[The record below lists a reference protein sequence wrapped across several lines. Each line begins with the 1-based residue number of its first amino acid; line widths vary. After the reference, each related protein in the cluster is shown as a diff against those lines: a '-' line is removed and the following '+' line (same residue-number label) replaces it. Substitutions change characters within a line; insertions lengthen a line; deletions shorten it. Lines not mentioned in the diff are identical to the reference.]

1 MRGKSASGWEGPV
14 LMIGMVALGFVT
26 ALGAPARTAA
36 QDRLWADQELVPPL
50 RLVEEDFK
58 KGFSRTYRFP
68 CEGPPAGGHF
78 NRCEGTIML
87 SYAPGKGPAA
97 VHASINYREIYYRP
111 GEAKDGR
118 TVELGP
124 YSYTVSWSGDL
135 EPVDED
141 PEGKFPAQ
149 RFNMFGPD
157 VRPVVRCDDPEIRV
171 VPGSGTIL
179 VDLVLMQE
187 IGGTIY
193 RDTYIRIEAET
204 AIKTWTQT
212 FERWEDSF
220 WHTWWMCGPP
230 ASQGEEEEKSLAIE
244 GCTDLLKGGKGQ
256 VTAKTKSEG
265 GKYTWSSE
273 SSSVLK
279 VSGSGSSASVSAGS
293 TGRGVVRV
301 EYETGDGEKVE
312 AEKAGSVVEL
322 RSVGPVPQ
330 IALIDDRGQSL
341 PPVEVP
347 LVQEPPEGDLL
358 TFVVADPGVATI
370 LNLGT
375 TLQIQGNREGSTTAQ
390 AQTSCGVKTGPVL
403 KLEVVRCSRETVEKL
418 RQELRMLQSRL
429 ASGRSQMAE
438 LTGNDEFNRA
448 DREGPQDIE
457 DLAKSTAELISAA
470 MGAASKVKIGM
481 DAAGKARTA
490 VSVSKGA
497 ERADSLWGMLNA
509 ANDMATGLASGDMDK
524 VSGATFDATV
534 QLLNLAAVG
543 LVKTA
548 YSAMSA
554 ASKVGQ
560 DLGTM
565 FGTAD
570 RIREL
575 EEATQGTLKEL
586 EDAERRLY
594 KVCGAKSGSP
604 SKEPPA
610 EPPAKPAAAAKSEP
624 SAKSASTTAEP
635 TQPQTEPPAEPP
647 GEEPPSSGAGEQ
659 PPDNPP
665 GKPGGGGSTGL
676 ALKCGCDGW
685 KYKSWGSSGAG
696 LIKLS
701 QDLQLAAHCTEE
713 FQSEALA
720 GIKDDLNRLQEALKE
735 LAGAR
740 SLASQQM
747 QTRARGFLERTQG
760 MSTRLEGFF
769 KKTEEYRSFLEGC
782 GRNTKEAA
790 DILRKSPEAV
800 ESGKAHRLPE
810 VNSTE
815 RNP

>member
-1 MRGKSASGWEGPV
+1 MSGKAASGREQPA
-14 LMIGMVALGFVT
+14 LMIAIAALWVVA
-26 ALGAPARTAA
+26 ALGAPARTAAQDRLRTAA

-97 VHASINYREIYYRP
+97 VHASINYREIYYRS

-124 YSYTVSWSGDL
+124 YSYTVTWSGDL

-193 RDTYIRIEAET
+193 RDTYIRIQVET
-204 AIKTWTQT
+204 DIKTWTQSQG
-212 FERWEDSF
+212 RWEDSS
-220 WHTWWMCGPP
+220 WQTMWMCGPP

-301 EYETGDGEKVE
+301 EYETKDGEKVE

-358 TFVVADPGVATI
+358 TFVVADPGVATVV
-370 LNLGT
+370 NLGT
-375 TLQIQGNREGSTTAQ
+375 ALQIQGIREGSTTAQ
-390 AQTSCGVKTGPVL
+390 AQTNCGVKTGPVL

-418 RQELRMLQSRL
+418 RQELRMLHSRL
-429 ASGRSQMAE
+429 DSGRKQMAE
-438 LTGNDEFNRA
+438 LTSNDEFNRA
-448 DREGPQDIE
+448 DREGADDIE
-457 DLAKSTAELISAA
+457 DLAKSTAELISSA
-470 MGAASKVKIGM
+470 MGAAGKIKIGK
-481 DAAGKARTA
+481 DAAGNVRTA

-497 ERADSLWGMLNA
+497 ETADSLWGMLNS

-534 QLLNLAAVG
+534 QLLNLTVVG

-548 YSAMSA
+548 SGAVSA
-554 ASKVGQ
+554 ARKVGQ

-575 EEATQGTLKEL
+575 QEATEGTLKEL

-604 SKEPPA
+604 PKEPPPA
-610 EPPAKPAAAAKSEP
+610 EPPAKPAPAAKTEP
-624 SAKSASTTAEP
+624 SAKPGSAKGEP
-635 TQPQTEPPAEPP
+635 AQAQTEPPGEPKGGQP
-647 GEEPPSSGAGEQ
+647 ATGGGK

-665 GKPGGGGSTGL
+665 ARPAGGGTAGL
-676 ALKCGCDGW
+676 PLNCGCDGW
-685 KYKSWGSSGAG
+685 RYKSWGSSGAG
-696 LIKLS
+696 LIRLS
-701 QDLQLAAHCTEE
+701 EDLGLAAQCTEAFE
-713 FQSEALA
+713 SNVLA
-720 GIKDDLNRLQEALKE
+720 GFRSDLDLLSGAVKDV
-735 LAGAR
+735 AGAR
-740 SLASQQM
+740 SLPRQEM
-747 QTRARGFLERTQG
+747 QARLQGFLAKTEG
-760 MSTRLEGFF
+760 LSARLENFF
-769 KKTEEYRSFLEGC
+769 EQAGIYRSFLEGC
-782 GRNTKEAA
+782 GRTIKDAPELMRKGSAA
-790 DILRKSPEAV
+790 GAETIRK
-800 ESGKAHRLPE
+800 
-810 VNSTE
+810 
-815 RNP
+815 